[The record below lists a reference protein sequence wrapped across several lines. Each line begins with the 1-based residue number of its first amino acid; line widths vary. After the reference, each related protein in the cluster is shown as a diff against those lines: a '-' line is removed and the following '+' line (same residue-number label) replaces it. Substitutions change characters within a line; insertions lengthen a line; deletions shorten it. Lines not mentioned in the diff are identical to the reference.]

1 MIQASDKTGSLEKVL
16 LQLKNY
22 LETKKKIRSKLIS
35 SLIYPLLIFITST
48 ALCALISFYVFPKL
62 KEMFSSFDAAAIK
75 QIEENIS
82 GLQKIIAVFILSVIF
97 ILISS
102 VIISFFKKKN
112 YSIKKIADTFMINL
126 PFIKKQLLLFE
137 SMNFSFSMEVL
148 TSSDFTVKKA
158 MELSSNTAG
167 NEIFKSC
174 IKRICLN
181 IESGKKL
188 SSEFARE
195 KLLPKEFSRWILT
208 GEKAGKAEEI
218 FKHLRKHFQD
228 EFESGISKLMLAAEP
243 SLIMITGFFILLI
256 VLKIIVPL
264 FSLYGT
270 SVQ

>member
-1 MIQASDKTGSLEKVL
+1 MIQASDKTGSLEKIL

-22 LETKKKIRSKLIS
+22 LETKKKIRTKLTA

-62 KEMFSSFDAAAIK
+62 KEMFSSFDAGAVM

-82 GLQKIIAVFILSVIF
+82 DLQKILAFFIVSVIF
-97 ILISS
+97 IILSAF
-102 VIISFFKKKN
+102 IIYFFKKK
-112 YSIKKIADTFMINL
+112 YPSVKILSDTLLINL
-126 PFIKKQLLLFE
+126 PFIKKQLILYE

-148 TSSDFTVKKA
+148 TAGGFTVKKA
-158 MELSSNTAG
+158 MELSSESAG
-167 NEIFKSC
+167 NEIFKSS
-174 IKRICLN
+174 IKKICSN
-181 IESGKKL
+181 VESGKKL
-188 SSEFARE
+188 SSEFAGE

-208 GEKAGKAEEI
+208 GEKAGKAKEI
-218 FKHLRKHFQD
+218 FEHLRKHFQD
-228 EFESGISKLMLAAEP
+228 KFETGITKLMLAAEP
-243 SLIMITGFFILLI
+243 SLIMTTGFFILMI